1 MATEDNPLAGNDL
14 LAAKRVMWAG
24 FLKLSTFTIVGVSIL
39 LIGMAVFL
47 L

>member
-1 MATEDNPLAGNDL
+1 MATQNNHLAGNEL
-14 LAAKRVMWAG
+14 LAAKRAMWAG

-39 LIGMAVFL
+39 LIGMALFL